1 MHNISVVVVNQN
13 IHFYHQNA
21 PSLAESYQQLSF
33 EDVHSSW
40 KPYWPTTGDGQ
51 QPARILDIGAGSG
64 RDAKWF
70 AEHGGEVFAVEPASS
85 LRQLGREH
93 TEGLEVTWLDDSL
106 PELKKVIDLGMR
118 FDLILVSAVWMHI
131 AKSQRK
137 RAFRKLANLLASNGK
152 LVISLRHGGFDDERV
167 DHGVSVEELELLAK
181 DHALQVCLK
190 TDLDADA
197 MGRGDVQWQTVVLNL
212 PDDGTGD
219 LTKVRHIIVNDAKA
233 ATYKLALLRTLL
245 RIADAHPGA
254 VLDRTDGKVALP
266 QGLVALYWIR
276 QFKRLI
282 DIEIGGIRGIQQ
294 NSNTSRGL
302 GFVKDDGWCKLRHL
316 AADDLAIGALFI
328 GEDAKA
334 LQKAFKHT
342 LSTIKQGPVTFI
354 YQGAKENKLFEM
366 LPPSKRR
373 TQLSSFF
380 IDSEFLAS
388 FGTFVLDESLWECL
402 RLYSS
407 WIEPL
412 VVNQWVLEMQRF
424 ENNKARNIGLQTYH
438 DCLIWVDKDHD
449 TREVR
454 KKVDALR
461 QCGTEIHSV
470 WSGTKLRESYHVDH
484 CLPFAYWPN
493 NDRWNLLPT
502 TATENLNKKD
512 RLPKSKRLHDSKERI
527 LEWWQ
532 TAWQSEQE
540 QTRFFDEA
548 VLSLPNLPPQ
558 CRSFEDV
565 FEAMGLQVK
574 GVKSRLLVG
583 EW

>member
-1 MHNISVVVVNQN
+1 MEYYHN
-13 IHFYHQNA
+13 NA
-21 PSLAESYQQLSF
+21 LKLADNYRQVSF
-33 EDVHSSW
+33 EDVHASW
-40 KPYWPTTGDGQ
+40 KPYWPVLNNDL
-51 QPARILDIGAGSG
+51 QPARVLDIGAGSG

-70 AEHGGEVFAVEPASS
+70 AQCGCEVFAVEPAKS
-85 LRQLGREH
+85 LRAFGRQY
-93 TEGLEVTWLDDSL
+93 TDSVEVTWIDDVL
-106 PELKKVIDLGMR
+106 PDLAKVTDLGMR
-118 FDLILVSAVWMHI
+118 YDLILVSAVWMHL
-131 AKSQRK
+131 AKSKRK
-137 RAFRKLANLLASNGK
+137 RAFRKLANLLAANGK
-152 LVISLRHGGFDDERV
+152 LVITLRHGSFNDGRST
-167 DHGVSVEELELLAK
+167 HGVSVEELEQLAT
-181 DHALQVCLK
+181 DHALHVCHK
-190 TDLDADA
+190 SDLSKDT
-197 MGRGDVQWQTVVLNL
+197 MGRDYVQWQTIVFNL
-212 PDDGTGD
+212 PDDGSGD
-219 LTKVRHIIVNDAKA
+219 LTKVRHIIVNDSKS

-254 VLDRTDGKVALP
+254 VMDRTDGKVAIPL
-266 QGLVALYWIR
+266 GLVGLYWIR

-282 DIEIGGIRGIQQ
+282 DIDIDGLKGIQQ
-294 NSNTSRGL
+294 NSNTSKGL
-302 GFVKDDGWCKLRHL
+302 GFVKEDGWQKLTHL
-316 AADDLAIGALFI
+316 SADDLAIGSLFT

-334 LQKAFKHT
+334 LQKALKDA
-342 LSTIKQGPVTFI
+342 LSTIKQGPVKFI
-354 YQGAKENKLFEM
+354 YQGANDNRLFEM
-366 LPPSKRR
+366 MPPSKRR
-373 TQLSSFF
+373 NLLSSFF
-380 IDSEFLAS
+380 IDSDFLGS
-388 FGTFVLDESLWECL
+388 FGTFILDESLWECL
-402 RLYSS
+402 RLYNS

-424 ENNKARNIGLQTYH
+424 ESNKARNIGLQQYH

-470 WSGTKLRESYHVDH
+470 WSGKKLRNQYHVDH

-502 TATENLNKKD
+502 TTTENLNKKD
-512 RLPKSKRLHDSKERI
+512 RLPKNKRLNESKERI

-548 VLSLPNLPPQ
+548 VLSLPNLPSQ
-558 CRSFEDV
+558 CRNFEDV

-574 GVKSRLLVG
+574 GVKSRLLVR